1 MDKMVQLFESRSL
14 LENNA
19 SYAQVFTVIRCHLLI
34 GIVIELT
41 CPCKE
46 NMEVCHQ
53 QKFEKY
59 EPLSTSIKSNGWPV
73 YLFAIEVGARGY
85 CSTTA
90 KFCLLSLLG
99 FSGKLLK
106 QKLSS
111 LVCLP

>member
-1 MDKMVQLFESRSL
+1 
-14 LENNA
+14 
-19 SYAQVFTVIRCHLLI
+19 
-34 GIVIELT
+34 
-41 CPCKE
+41 
-46 NMEVCHQ
+46 MEVCHQ

-106 QKLSS
+106 SEIKQLSLSS
-111 LVCLP
+111 LKASFQIWLSRDCNSWLEEKVTISPMKKTPM

>member
-1 MDKMVQLFESRSL
+1 
-14 LENNA
+14 
-19 SYAQVFTVIRCHLLI
+19 
-34 GIVIELT
+34 
-41 CPCKE
+41 
-46 NMEVCHQ
+46 MEVCHQ

-59 EPLSTSIKSNGWPV
+59 ELLSTSIKSNGWPV

-106 QKLSS
+106 SEIKQLSLSS
-111 LVCLP
+111 LKASFQIWLSRDCNSWLEEKVTIAPMKKTPM